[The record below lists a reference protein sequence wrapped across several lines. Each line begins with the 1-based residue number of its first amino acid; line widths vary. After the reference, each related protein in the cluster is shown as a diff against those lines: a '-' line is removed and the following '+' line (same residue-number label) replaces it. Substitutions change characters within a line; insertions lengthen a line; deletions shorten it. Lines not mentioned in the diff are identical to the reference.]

1 MHKKRRASR
10 EKALQILYAIDIEGN
25 LDKLAP
31 GFFIEEAS
39 RQLSCASGNTT
50 RSTQDLA
57 FLLIQGVHQHINTID
72 ALIEEA
78 SDNWKLSR
86 LSIIDRNILRIA
98 VYEMLLIASVPP
110 RVAMNEA
117 IEIAKLY
124 GSDHSPKFINGILDR
139 IYRIIKHNGLND
151 ENGWASQ

>member
-10 EKALQILYAIDIEGN
+10 EKALQILYAIDIDGN
-25 LDKLAP
+25 LDKLTSEI
-31 GFFIEEAS
+31 FIDEAT
-39 RQLSCASGNTT
+39 RQLSCVSGNTT
-50 RSTQDLA
+50 SQTQDLA
-57 FLLIQGVHQHINTID
+57 FLLIQGVHQNIITID

-86 LSIIDRNILRIA
+86 LSIIDRNLLRIA
-98 VYEMLLIASVPP
+98 VFEMLFVASVPP
-110 RVAMNEA
+110 RVAINEA

-139 IYRIIKHNGLND
+139 IYRILKSNGLND
-151 ENGWASQ
+151 EKGHASQ